1 MLDLASLR
9 LFVRAAELGSLS
21 KAAEQSNLALAAVS
35 RRISLLEA
43 HYGVDL
49 LVRTG
54 RGVRPTAA
62 GRALLDRA
70 RDILQQV
77 GLAHADLS
85 DFAKGMRGTV
95 NLLASTSAITQNL
108 PEDLAS
114 FAALC
119 PDLRVDVREA
129 YTSEIV
135 SAVRDGLT
143 DVGVVIGGPNVVDLA
158 TLPYRRDRLVVVAPS
173 AFAPGM
179 EHVRLLDLIEHDF
192 VAMEDSTATNKL
204 LAAAA
209 AEAGAA
215 LRLRVKVGSFD
226 AVCRMVQAGFGLG
239 VLPHMA
245 AQSFEATMGL
255 RLIELD
261 DHWAERQMWIC
272 TNRVNG
278 VSAAA
283 KRLVAHLHGCANP
296 APPGQSS
303 PSLLVSA

>member
-1 MLDLASLR
+1 MLDLSSLR
-9 LFVRAAELGSLS
+9 LFVRVAELGSLS
-21 KAAEQSNLALAAVS
+21 KAAEQYNLALAAVS

-54 RGVRPTAA
+54 RGVQLTAA

-77 GLAHADLS
+77 RLAHADLS
-85 DFAKGMRGTV
+85 DFAKGMRGTI

-129 YTSEIV
+129 YTSQIV
-135 SAVRDGLT
+135 TAVRDGLT
-143 DVGVVIGGPNVVDLA
+143 DVGVVIGGPNVVDLT
-158 TLPYRRDRLVVVAPS
+158 TLPYRRDRLVVVAPR

-179 EHVRLLDLIEHDF
+179 DHVKLLDLIEHDF

-209 AEAGAA
+209 VEAGEA

-239 VLPHMA
+239 VLPRMA

-255 RLIELD
+255 KLIELD
-261 DHWAERQMWIC
+261 DAWAERQMLIC
-272 TNRVNG
+272 TNPTIG
-278 VSAAA
+278 VGAAA
-283 KRLVAHLHGCANP
+283 KRLVAHLHDCASP
-296 APPGQSS
+296 APNLQRSS
-303 PSLLVSA
+303 CLPVGT